1 MDAGSHHYVV
11 GGHLPRWILSGNLR
25 CTLDGNLDRWGDS
38 THVDLR
44 DPHVIPIREGP
55 FGIPAVAVTMEVHER
70 NVVLFNVVLNA
81 APELRL
87 PIVTKGKD
95 GTDGD
100 IVGGGRVGIELVS
113 PQNLLDPLAILIHPS
128 FVVGIDIVGLRAHEV
143 GPDEEHASVVECEV
157 LSPLR
162 LPLNS

>member
-11 GGHLPRWILSGNLR
+11 GGHLPRGILSGNLR
-25 CTLDGNLDRWGDS
+25 CPLDGDLDRRGNS

-44 DPHVIPIREGP
+44 DPHVIPVREGP
-55 FGIPAVAVTMEVHER
+55 LGVPAVAVTMEVHEG

-87 PIVTKGKD
+87 PIMTKGKD

-113 PQNLLDPLAILIHPS
+113 PQHLLDPCTILIHPS
-128 FVVGIDIVGLRAHEV
+128 SVVGIDIVRLRAHEV
-143 GPDEEHASVVECEV
+143 GPDEEHTSVVECEIL
-157 LSPLR
+157 LSLR
-162 LPLNS
+162 LSLNS

>member
-11 GGHLPRWILSGNLR
+11 GGHLPRWVLPGNLR
-25 CTLDGNLDRWGDS
+25 CTLDGDLDRWGDS
-38 THVDLR
+38 AHVDLR
-44 DPHVIPIREGP
+44 DPHVIPIREWP
-55 FGIPAVAVTMEVHER
+55 FGVPAVAVAMEVHEG
-70 NVVLFNVVLNA
+70 NVMLFNIVLNA

-87 PIVTKGKD
+87 PIMTKGKD
-95 GTDGD
+95 GADRD

-113 PQNLLDPLAILIHPS
+113 PQHLLDPCAILIHPS
-128 FVVGIDIVGLRAHEV
+128 SVIDINIVGLSAHEV
-143 GPDEEHASVVECEV
+143 GPDEEHASVVECEI